1 MTKRTSLDKFAT
13 RTIITG
19 RKAII
24 TFVAWTSAPV
34 IRTTIRKEMRLF
46 VQARD
51 IKTGDLIQRGSM
63 ILHAGQVAHF
73 VKSDTFGDGMYY
85 VVIAGESCT
94 CPAGLNHQQC
104 RHQSKVAAAAAAQ
117 ADKIAWRAAAQ
128 AVYMI
133 EQLGYE
139 PREADRLAAEWR
151 DDVLG
156 SAGSIDE
163 RLAA

>member
-1 MTKRTSLDKFAT
+1 MTRKQLDRFAQ
-13 RTIITG
+13 RTIVTN

-63 ILHAGQVAHF
+63 ILHAGQVVHF
-73 VKSDTFGDGMYY
+73 VKSDTFGPGAYY

-94 CPAGLNHQQC
+94 CPAGLNHQDC
-104 RHQSKVAAAAAAQ
+104 KHQGKVAAVEAAQ
-117 ADKIAWRAAAQ
+117 AAARHVAAFALVVEAFNHADDEWQ
-128 AVYMI
+128 AM
-133 EQLGYE
+133 
-139 PREADRLAAEWR
+139 
-151 DDVLG
+151 
-156 SAGSIDE
+156 SIDE
-163 RLAA
+163 RLARHAA